1 MSKMSLDSQTAVYR
15 QQIEASEPT
24 LNIQTWE
31 INREGLVNNAV
42 IVNETHVFRFPKHEW
57 AIDHLWQEAN
67 CLTLAHEHLDMPL
80 PRWTVYDGEIVGTP
94 FVGYEWIP
102 GKPLQRFEI
111 MQLSESDQDG
121 LAEQLST
128 FLLQMHTIPVETV
141 KEVKIGRSVTVRTQE
156 DWLKMYETVQE
167 KLFPHLMAFQK
178 EWVHQHFAPVIESP
192 AFIACEQT
200 FINGDLGPYH
210 LLYNP
215 ETRRLNGIIDF
226 GTAGMGDPANDF
238 AVC

>member
-42 IVNETHVFRFPKHEW
+42 IVNETHVFRFPKHDW
-57 AIDHLWQEAN
+57 AIDHLWQEA
-67 CLTLAHEHLDMPL
+67 
-80 PRWTVYDGEIVGTP
+80 
-94 FVGYEWIP
+94 
-102 GKPLQRFEI
+102 
-111 MQLSESDQDG
+111 
-121 LAEQLST
+121 
-128 FLLQMHTIPVETV
+128 
-141 KEVKIGRSVTVRTQE
+141 KIGRSVTVRTQE

-210 LLYNP
+210 LLYNS

-238 AVC
+238 CCLLNEYGESFLHRMSRYYPNMASLIERTRFWAGALELQWLLGGLRYPDDPSWFMVHIGRARDSRPIGSGWHEF